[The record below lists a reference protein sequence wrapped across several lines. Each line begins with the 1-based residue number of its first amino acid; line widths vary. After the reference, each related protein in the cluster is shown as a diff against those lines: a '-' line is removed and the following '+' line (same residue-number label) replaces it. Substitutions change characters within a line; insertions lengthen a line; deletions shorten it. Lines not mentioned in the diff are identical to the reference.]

1 MYSPKYVTDIMKVS
15 GLSDADKKELAKVQE
30 KFAFRSNE
38 YYLSLINWDD
48 PADPIRKMVIPDP
61 AELEEWGRLDASEEA
76 KYVVEPGMEHKY
88 EQTALVLVS
97 DMCAGF
103 CRYCFRKRL
112 FMDESIREIARDID
126 ADLDYISSHQEITNV
141 LLSGGDPLFL
151 PTKQLKKIIGRISDI
166 KHVKIIRIGTKIP
179 AYNPYRILNDSRLP
193 EMIRKAGMKDKKI
206 YIITQFNHPRELTE
220 PAIKAVEILQEAGAI
235 FASQT
240 PILKG
245 INDDPDI
252 MAELF
257 RKLSFIGIAPYYV
270 FQCRPTLGNRHFVVP
285 VEEAYFILEQ
295 AKMGCSG
302 LAKRVTFA
310 MSHVSGKIAVVGVDD
325 ERTYL
330 KYHQAAE
337 WKNIG
342 KFMSFKRNTEGLW
355 FDDYTDLISE
365 KRVIEDKIS
374 PASSA

>member
-1 MYSPKYVTDIMKVS
+1 MKIS
-15 GLSDADKKELAKVQE
+15 GLSSAEKEELAKVQE

-48 PADPIRKMVIPDP
+48 PADPIRKIVIPDS

-112 FMDESIREIARDID
+112 FMDEGIREIARDID
-126 ADLDYISSHQEITNV
+126 ADLAYISSHPEITNV

-151 PTKQLKKIIGRISDI
+151 STKQLKKIVSRISNI
-166 KHVKIIRIGTKIP
+166 KHIKIIRIGTKVP
-179 AYNPYRILNDSRLP
+179 AYNPFRIINDPHLP
-193 EMIRKAGMKDKKI
+193 EMIRKTGRKDKEI
-206 YIITQFNHPRELTE
+206 YIITQFDHPRELTE
-220 PAIKAVEILQEAGAI
+220 PAIKAVNILQEAGAV
-235 FASQT
+235 FANQT
-240 PILKG
+240 PLLNG
-245 INDDPDI
+245 INNDPDSI
-252 MAELF
+252 AELF
-257 RKLSFIGIAPYYV
+257 RKLSFAGIAPYYV

-302 LAKRVTFA
+302 LAKRFTFV
-310 MSHVSGKIAVVGVDD
+310 MSHVSGKIAIVGIDD
-325 ERTYL
+325 ERTYM

-337 WKNIG
+337 WKDIG
-342 KFMSFKRNTEGLW
+342 KFMSFKRDPEALW
-355 FDDYTDLISE
+355 FDDYVDLLSE
-365 KRVIEDKIS
+365 KRIFQEDKPPI
-374 PASSA
+374 PSS

>member
-1 MYSPKYVTDIMKVS
+1 MYTPKYINDITKIG
-15 GLSDADKKELAKVQE
+15 GLSDDEKKRLAEVQE

-76 KYVVEPGMEHKY
+76 RYIVAPGMEHKY

-112 FMDESIREIARDID
+112 FMDGGTREIARDIE
-126 ADLDYISSHQEITNV
+126 ADLEYISSHPEITNV
-141 LLSGGDPLFL
+141 LLSGGDPLIL
-151 PTKQLKKIIGRISDI
+151 PTKQLKKIISRIRGID
-166 KHVKIIRIGTKIP
+166 HVKIIRIGTKVP
-179 AYNPYRILNDSRLP
+179 AYNPYRILNDRRLP
-193 EMIRKAGMKDKKI
+193 EIIRRYSTADKKI
-206 YIITQFNHPRELTE
+206 YIVTQFNHPRELTE
-220 PAIKAVEILQEAGAI
+220 PAIKAVSILQEAGAV
-235 FASQT
+235 FANQT
-240 PILKG
+240 PVLQG
-245 INDDPDI
+245 INDDPET

-285 VEEAYFILEQ
+285 VEESYFILER
-295 AKMGCSG
+295 AKMNCSG
-302 LAKRVTFA
+302 LAKRITFA
-310 MSHVSGKIAVVGVDD
+310 MSHVCGKIAVVGVDD
-325 ERTYL
+325 ERTHL

-337 WKNIG
+337 WENIG
-342 KFMSFKRNTEGLW
+342 KFMSFGRNPEALW
-355 FDDYTDLISE
+355 FDDYTDLLSE
-365 KRVIEDKIS
+365 KRVV
-374 PASSA
+374 